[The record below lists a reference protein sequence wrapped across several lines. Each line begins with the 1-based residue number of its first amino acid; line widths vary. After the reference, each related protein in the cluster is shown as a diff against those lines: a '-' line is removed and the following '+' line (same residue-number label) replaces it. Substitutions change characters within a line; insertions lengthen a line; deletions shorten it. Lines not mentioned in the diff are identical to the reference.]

1 VNVVHHWK
9 KVMAVG
15 CSHGNRA
22 NKDALAAA
30 LLFREAFQPDEVIHL
45 GDAYDL
51 ASLRTGSIGNDKDP
65 DSVDDYE
72 RDIEEGIRF
81 LDDLRPTV
89 FTIGNHDER
98 AERLRHHH
106 NAVIKGYAQMLWD
119 RMMEPIKKHC
129 HTFIPYNDVHD
140 HSWYKLGGY
149 KWGHGVL
156 FGENFIRDS
165 AESFGNCV
173 IAHAHRAGQATGRTS
188 GSPIGLSP
196 GTLANVPA
204 MDYAKKRRSTLA
216 WTHGIVFGWYTEDSA
231 HLMVHQWRQGE
242 TEWKL
247 PQF

>member
-1 VNVVHHWK
+1 MNVVHHWK

-72 RDIEEGIRF
+72 RDIEEGIQF

-156 FGENFIRDS
+156 FGESFLRDS

-188 GSPIGLSP
+188 GCPIGLSP

-216 WTHGIVFGWYTEDSA
+216 WSHGIVFGWYTEDSA

>member
-1 VNVVHHWK
+1 VHHWK